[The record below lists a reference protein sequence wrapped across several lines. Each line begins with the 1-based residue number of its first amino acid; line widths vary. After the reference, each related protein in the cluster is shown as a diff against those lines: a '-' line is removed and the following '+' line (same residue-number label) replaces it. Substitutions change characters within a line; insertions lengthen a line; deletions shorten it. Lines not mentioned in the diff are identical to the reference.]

1 MIIVNFL
8 NHAVIIS
15 QKDSSRVEVNFILDF
30 LIIFQAFIIQN
41 FIASVMSWNSELM
54 DSNFHYT
61 LFWSNITQPSVLK
74 WLKFLKV
81 CLKVVY
87 FFVSKKQDVPLHPT
101 SNICSFRWKGKHSIE
116 FFLTNSKPSCRVAMQ
131 FDIYYLEGNWDLSYL
146 LFKWL
151 RPLLLINP
159 VASWKRDHDFK
170 WKFSWYVKPW
180 TLSELWL
187 KEKILRR
194 KCMGRGEKLI

>member
-1 MIIVNFL
+1 M
-8 NHAVIIS
+8 
-15 QKDSSRVEVNFILDF
+15 E
-30 LIIFQAFIIQN
+30 
-41 FIASVMSWNSELM
+41 
-54 DSNFHYT
+54 
-61 LFWSNITQPSVLK
+61 
-74 WLKFLKV
+74 
-81 CLKVVY
+81 
-87 FFVSKKQDVPLHPT
+87 
-101 SNICSFRWKGKHSIE
+101 GKTFYWI
-116 FFLTNSKPSCRVAMQ
+116 FLTNSKPSCRVAMQ
-131 FDIYYLEGNWDLSYL
+131 FDIYYMEGNWDLSYL

-194 KCMGRGEKLI
+194 KCIGRGEKLIWKNLRKCGYFDKEGVPLPVLSFANFNIYKSCSVWINLEPMFEFLIL

>member
-30 LIIFQAFIIQN
+30 LIIVQAFIIQN